1 MVKKNN
7 VKKMIWDITNV
18 KSVEDVKPSLT
29 EAKIL
34 NSGINISELEGLVKH
49 AINTVYTDIKKTN
62 KVCIDVREQIGEMIY
77 EVGSGIK
84 DHALAFKIY
93 NSDNEVE
100 LTSEEVEVLN
110 KYVSQYC
117 KPAFIQAFLEAT
129 KEVEELKDDESK

>member
-49 AINTVYTDIKKTN
+49 AINTVYTDIKK
-62 KVCIDVREQIGEMIY
+62 D
-77 EVGSGIK
+77 IK
-84 DHALAFKIY
+84 KITPWY
-93 NSDNEVE
+93 KR
-100 LTSEEVEVLN
+100 LWKKITG
-110 KYVSQYC
+110 K
-117 KPAFIQAFLEAT
+117 K
-129 KEVEELKDDESK
+129 